1 VLAGAVV
8 CLDPMERR
16 VQREAE
22 RIEDAYRD
30 RDRQPRASPSG
41 WAERGYRLNM
51 QALEASLLEE
61 LVAAGLDPSGRSVL
75 EVGCGTGYFL
85 RRFLEFGARH
95 AAGIDLS
102 ADRIARAR
110 ELGPSLDLVVG
121 DGSRLPWPDESFELV
136 SQFTCLSSVLDVH
149 VREAIA
155 AEMWRV
161 LAPGGAVV
169 SYDMRPT
176 PWPIRAFRK
185 LVAIRPGNTSRAGG
199 TPTAP
204 VTREELCSWFPT
216 GELRWRSVGLD
227 PEIARLAPTRRI
239 AQAGALIPALRVHAL
254 AIVQR
259 RHRELP

>member
-1 VLAGAVV
+1 
-8 CLDPMERR
+8 MHE
-16 VQREAE
+16 
-22 RIEDAYRD
+22 
-30 RDRQPRASPSG
+30 
-41 WAERGYRLNM
+41 
-51 QALEASLLEE
+51 LEASLLEE
-61 LVAAGLDPSGRSVL
+61 LVAEGLDPSGRSVL

-110 ELGPSLDLVVG
+110 ELGPGLDLVVG

-155 AEMWRV
+155 SEMWRV

-169 SYDMRPT
+169 SYDVRPT
-176 PWPIRAFRK
+176 PRAIRAFRM
-185 LVAIRPGNTSRAGG
+185 LVAVRPRNASAAVG

-204 VTREELCSWFPT
+204 VSREELRSWFPAA
-216 GELRWRSVGLD
+216 ELRWRSVGLE
-227 PEIARLAPTRRI
+227 PEIARLAPTRRT
-239 AQAGALIPALRVHAL
+239 AQAAALIPALRVHAL
-254 AIVQR
+254 AILRKVASSR
-259 RHRELP
+259 PG